1 MAKLVLYAY
10 TTDIYLREGWIK
22 VGHTKIEIGEDR
34 IWNQFGTSNPE
45 NPQHQIIG
53 ELPEGIQDHHI
64 HRQLERNGCKPI
76 EGVPG
81 KEWFKAK
88 NVSDPFKDVRQAYN
102 EIVHNC
108 SRTEHYKLR
117 KEQAGA
123 VEKASKW
130 FNKEYPQEV
139 IDSAT
144 HPDRFLINAKMR
156 FGKCFTSIHLAK
168 KINARNTLIVT
179 YKPDVIGE
187 WIDTV
192 NEQVDF
198 KDWTG
203 IRAKAKPDR
212 PADPCLGEDGDF
224 PRASGPIVLCVSF
237 QDLSIGDNGDIK
249 PRLKRIPE
257 IEWDLVIFDEVH
269 YGNTER
275 ANNILSKLRISKRL
289 YLSGTPFRLIE
300 QDDFSAQQVY
310 TYSYLDEQKNKKE
323 EIESDPTDQNEYIYR
338 LMPDLNISAIEITD
352 DDLAQQRATFE
363 TDDIDFSLNR
373 LFETQR
379 DEETDRLSFVHE
391 SAVDHFIEGLHKEG
405 HDARSVSVYGKL
417 GQQLGCPTKRHTV
430 WWMNR
435 VDSIAA
441 LIEKL
446 QNHPHFSKF
455 ILINASGS
463 DASRNGESEAI
474 LAREKSDVQRA
485 ITDANEDPNKL
496 GTIAFSCG
504 RFLTGVTIKEWD
516 SILILND
523 IKSGE
528 SYYQAIFRVQS
539 AWVNEKTKKPFK
551 KKAFVFDFAISRCL
565 KVTYDC
571 AYNIADQIDQE
582 QSYEQQVD
590 ISQNTLEIVAEGLC
604 DTLDIKRFY
613 EGRLTSDPTTAK
625 DILEAGNHEGG
636 RIALARRITSNMLV
650 SFGHLQ
656 LLEQYPDI
664 LEILKKVKGYRT
676 QEVADISAE
685 DLVQIGRDA
694 ADLETVKDDPNIS
707 PEEKE
712 KIIEDFAEK
721 DNDKERKSLKRWYA
735 TQIKR
740 LAICMADFIYM
751 TLEREYKIDDVIQT
765 KSPQFFHVMTGIT
778 KDDFV
783 RLCDMGFMKKPALN
797 RIVREFSDQE
807 TSSLEPEKYIL
818 ENLKKMAS

>member
-1 MAKLVLYAY
+1 MGKLLLYAY
-10 TTDIYLREGWIK
+10 TTETYLKDSRIK
-22 VGHTKIEIGEDR
+22 VGHTKVEIGEER

-45 NPQHQIIG
+45 NPIYQIIG
-53 ELPEGIQDHHI
+53 ELPDGVQDHSI
-64 HRQLERNGCKPI
+64 HKQLIRNGCRPI
-76 EGVPG
+76 EDVPG
-81 KEWFKAK
+81 QEWFWAK
-88 NVSDPFKDVRQAYN
+88 NKNDPFKDVRQAYN
-102 EIVHNC
+102 EIVNNC

-130 FNKEYPQEV
+130 FNKDYPQEV
-139 IDSAT
+139 IESAT
-144 HPDRFLINAKMR
+144 HPNRFLINAKMR

-168 KINARNTLIVT
+168 KINARTTLIVT

-198 KDWTG
+198 KEWTG
-203 IRAKAKPDR
+203 IRAKTKSDR
-212 PADPCLGEDGDF
+212 PADPCLSETGEF
-224 PRASGPIVLCVSF
+224 PRSSGPIVLCVSF
-237 QDLSIGDNGDIK
+237 QDLSIGENGEIK
-249 PRLKRIPE
+249 PRLQQIQE

-275 ANNILSKLRISKRL
+275 ANNILSKLKISKRL

-323 EIESDPTDQNEYIYR
+323 ETDSDPQEQAEKIYR
-338 LMPDLNISAIEITD
+338 QMPDLNVSAIEITD
-352 DDLAQQRATFE
+352 EDIAQQRATFE

-373 LFETQR
+373 LFEPQK
-379 DEETDRLSFVHE
+379 DEATDELSLVYE
-391 SAVDHFIEGLHKEG
+391 SAVDQFIEGLHKEG

-417 GQQLGCPTKRHTV
+417 GQQLGCPPKRHTV

-435 VDSIAA
+435 VDSISA
-441 LIEKL
+441 LIVKL
-446 QNHPHFSKF
+446 KKHPHFSKF
-455 ILINASGS
+455 VLINASGS
-463 DASRNGESEAI
+463 DTSRNGESEAI
-474 LAREKSDVQRA
+474 LAKEKSSVQKA
-485 ITDANEDPNKL
+485 INEANEDPTKL
-496 GTIAFSCG
+496 GTITFSCG

-516 SILILND
+516 SILVLND

-539 AWVNEKTKKPFK
+539 AWVDKTKQPIKT
-551 KKAFVFDFAISRCL
+551 KAFVFDFAISRCL

-582 QSYEQQVD
+582 HSYNQQVD
-590 ISQNTLEIVAEGLC
+590 LNNNTLEIIATGLC

-613 EGRLTSDPTTAK
+613 EGSLTSDPTTAK
-625 DILEAGNHEGG
+625 DILDAGNHEGG

-676 QEVADISAE
+676 QEVGDISTD

-694 ADLETVKDDPNIS
+694 ADLESAKDDPNLT

-712 KIIEDFAEK
+712 KIIEDFADK
-721 DNDKERKSLKRWYA
+721 DEDKERQSLKKWYA

-740 LAICMADFIYM
+740 LAICMSDFIYM
-751 TLEREYKIDDVIQT
+751 TYEREFKIDDVIQT
-765 KSPQFFHVMTGIT
+765 KSPQFFKVMTGIT
-778 KDDFV
+778 KDDFIK
-783 RLCDMGFMKKPALN
+783 LCDMGFMKKPALN

-807 TSSLEPEKYIL
+807 ISSLQPEKYIL
-818 ENLKKMAS
+818 ENLKKLAS